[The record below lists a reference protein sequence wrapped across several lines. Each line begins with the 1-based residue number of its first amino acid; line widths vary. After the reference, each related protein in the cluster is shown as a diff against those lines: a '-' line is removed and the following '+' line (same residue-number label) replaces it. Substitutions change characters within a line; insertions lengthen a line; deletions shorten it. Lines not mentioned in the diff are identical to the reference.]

1 MLRGAAE
8 MALLARPTSIYGAEP
23 RVFMQTWTLSF
34 SSTSLEEQYSVA
46 RFRSQFAPFAAFC
59 TVTIV
64 L

>member
-1 MLRGAAE
+1 MAQRMLRGAAE

-34 SSTSLEEQYSVA
+34 SSTSLEEHSSFGEALVVS
-46 RFRSQFAPFAAFC
+46 R
-59 TVTIV
+59 